1 MERATG
7 PLQPVIAVI
16 EDDPSV
22 RKSLTRLLRSSG
34 FGVVPFA
41 STEQFL
47 ESQQDETLH
56 CLVVDIY
63 FEGMSGLDLE
73 TYLADAGVHFPMVFM
88 TAHDDAALRDT
99 IEARGGV
106 YLRKPFE
113 EAALLDAISRVLLAS
128 PPVRG
133 PGDDLSTGR
142 PPSSSPPR
150 SR

>member
-1 MERATG
+1 MQSKSG
-7 PLQPVIAVI
+7 PVQPVIGVI

-22 RKSLTRLLRSSG
+22 RKSLARLLRSAG

-47 ESQQDETLH
+47 EGHRDATLH

-73 TYLADAGVHFPMVFM
+73 TYLSDAGLRFPIVFM
-88 TAHDDAALRDT
+88 SAHDDAALRDS
-99 IEARGGV
+99 IERRGSV

-113 EAALLDAISRVLLAS
+113 ESALLDAISRVLLAA
-128 PPVRG
+128 PPRTG
-133 PGDDLSTGR
+133 PGNDRSTGPR
-142 PPSSSPPR
+142 PR
-150 SR
+150 